1 MLIFASA
8 LAAIV
13 PMFTYLLIIWKLDRY
28 DKEPF
33 KLVLQNYFWG
43 AFGAII
49 FSIIGSVFLS
59 YIFSLFTTNQIEIER
74 FSTVIAAPIVEEFM
88 KGVFLLMIVSYRKF
102 DNLTDGIVY
111 GGAIGLGFGMT
122 ENFLYFISFGETLS
136 GWIAIVIIRTLFSA
150 VMHCVS
156 TGTFGAFLGIA
167 KYKSTNSKIF
177 FALAGY
183 FVAVL
188 IHFTWN
194 LTVSFQSTAPAGFI
208 LMGITIILFIIIF
221 LTTIAGE
228 KKIIFKEL
236 KAESELGTIP
246 LNHLAI
252 LSSPQRNH
260 NGWIDEKIRKTYI
273 SAATTLAFRKMQLE
287 KSTGESRKSYLT
299 EVNIYRQFIK
309 EILKAKSDLNE

>member
-8 LAAIV
+8 LAAII
-13 PMFTYLLIIWKLDRY
+13 PMFTYLLIIWRLDRY

-33 KLVLQNYFWG
+33 KFVLQNYFWG

-49 FSIIGSVFLS
+49 FSIIGSVFFSYLLS
-59 YIFSLFTTNQIEIER
+59 FFTTDKEALDR
-74 FSTVIAAPIVEEFM
+74 FGTILVAPVVEEFM
-88 KGVFLLMIVSYRKF
+88 KGVFLLMIVTYRKF

-122 ENFLYFISFGETLS
+122 ENFLYFISYGETLG

-167 KYKSTNSKIF
+167 KYKPVPSKII
-177 FALAGY
+177 LTLTGY

-194 LTVSFQSTAPAGFI
+194 LTVSFHSTAPLGFVI
-208 LMGITIILFIIIF
+208 MGGTIVLFVVVFLSTVSGERKIILN
-221 LTTIAGE
+221 
-228 KKIIFKEL
+228 EL
-236 KAESELGTIP
+236 KSEAELGTIP
-246 LNHLAI
+246 VNHLEI
-252 LSSPQRNH
+252 LSSSRRNI
-260 NGWIDEKIRKTYI
+260 NGWIDERIRKTYI
-273 SAATTLAFRKMQLE
+273 SAATTLAFRKMQSE
-287 KSTGESRKSYLT
+287 KSTGESRKSYLA
-299 EVNIYRQFIK
+299 EINIYRQFIK
-309 EILKAKSDLNE
+309 SILGTLSKVNE

>member
-1 MLIFASA
+1 MLIFASS
-8 LAAIV
+8 LAAII
-13 PMFTYLLIIWKLDRY
+13 PMLTYLLIIWRIDRY

-49 FSIIGSVFLS
+49 FSVIGSVSLSYFLS
-59 YIFSLFTTNQIEIER
+59 YLTSDKEMLDKI
-74 FSTVIAAPIVEEFM
+74 STVVVAPIVEEFM

-122 ENFLYFISFGETLS
+122 ENFLYFISFGETIG

-150 VMHCVS
+150 IMHCVS

-167 KYKSTNSKIF
+167 KYKPAASKIL
-177 FALAGY
+177 LAFSGY
-183 FVAVL
+183 FVAVI

-194 LTVSFQSTAPAGFI
+194 LTVSFHSTAPFGFVI
-208 LMGITIILFIIIF
+208 MGITIVLFLAVF
-221 LTTIAGE
+221 LSTVSGE
-228 KKIIFKEL
+228 RKIILKEL
-236 KAESELGTIP
+236 KTEAELGTIP
-246 LNHLAI
+246 DSHLQI
-252 LSSPQRNH
+252 LSSSRRNN

-287 KSTGESRKSYLT
+287 KSTGESRKSYLA

-309 EILKAKSDLNE
+309 NILGSISNVNE